1 MKPLGHRAEGKQF
14 RLHQRENLL
23 HILGFCSFQVQQSCK
38 IGVNSLRRS
47 NIFIMG
53 HSIPASSNGSG
64 KEGRCAALALEHG
77 DDTAFQRPLS
87 FPVAPSGG
95 LEDGIQSGLLPVDG
109 GEVHIHAGLDQG
121 SGHHPAGKPL
131 VQAAADLF
139 QLGPAVSGIH
149 EGGEME
155 TPIALQ
161 PQKDL
166 LS

>member
-1 MKPLGHRAEGKQF
+1 MAGHGRLPCANGRRKKRRCFPLPLKDVNHT
-14 RLHQRENLL
+14 LL
-23 HILGFCSFQVQQSCK
+23 Q
-38 IGVNSLRRS
+38 
-47 NIFIMG
+47 
-53 HSIPASSNGSG
+53 GSP
-64 KEGRCAALALEHG
+64 
-77 DDTAFQRPLS
+77 T

-155 TPIALQ
+155 TPLALQ